1 MLATTRLLIE
11 QCDSTCDSLISIPNV
26 KSHALLP
33 VGLSGKSQILFGV
46 VFITRYLDLVTNFVS
61 IYNTVMKVFFLS
73 SSIATVYLIYTK
85 FKATYDGNHDTL
97 RMEFLLLPCAVLAL
111 VVNHEFTPMEV

>member
-1 MLATTRLLIE
+1 MKN
-11 QCDSTCDSLISIPNV
+11 C
-26 KSHALLP
+26 LP
-33 VGLSGKSQILFGV
+33 FLGLSGKSQILFGL

-61 IYNTVMKVFFLS
+61 PYNTIMKIFFLT

-97 RMEFLLLPCAVLAL
+97 RMESLLIPCALLAV
-111 VVNHEFTPMEV
+111 VVNHEFSPMEVCGMFIFYTAI